1 MCLVDVWCNAADDLF
16 CCSFRLLCALFT
28 SWEKSTIWESS
39 LPKPLARCSL
49 RRTTVSILLW
59 CTQWTRHAVN
69 TIFSLFL
76 IVFGFHL
83 SSGVVHGAVVLIT
96 ELCERNSETLERFRK
111 VWGTHTQIT
120 LDQMLSV
127 FLHVCR
133 NVAVLCVFQTVPDLV
148 QIMKGLVISGYSPDH
163 DVAGISDPFLQVGF
177 HSTNPLHIPAT
188 LCVKSESASRTY
200 FYYYVLLHGSKSSI
214 NVV

>member
-16 CCSFRLLCALFT
+16 RCSFRLLCALFT

-49 RRTTVSILLW
+49 RRTTVNILLW

-111 VWGTHTQIT
+111 VWGTHTHT
-120 LDQMLSV
+120 DYSWSDV
-127 FLHVCR
+127 VCIPTCVSQCGCAVCIPDGTRSGSDHERSRHFGLFSRPRCGR
-133 NVAVLCVFQTVPDLV
+133 NQRSLPT
-148 QIMKGLVISGYSPDH
+148 GRIS
-163 DVAGISDPFLQVGF
+163 F
-177 HSTNPLHIPAT
+177 H
-188 LCVKSESASRTY
+188 
-200 FYYYVLLHGSKSSI
+200 
-214 NVV
+214 

>member
-1 MCLVDVWCNAADDLF
+1 M
-16 CCSFRLLCALFT
+16 
-28 SWEKSTIWESS
+28 
-39 LPKPLARCSL
+39 
-49 RRTTVSILLW
+49 
-59 CTQWTRHAVN
+59 N

-76 IVFGFHL
+76 IVFICLQASYTALWCSLLSCVSGTQKHL
-83 SSGVVHGAVVLIT
+83 SASGRYEGH
-96 ELCERNSETLERFRK
+96 
-111 VWGTHTQIT
+111 THTQIT

-133 NVAVLCVFQTVPDLV
+133 NVVVLCVFQTVPDLV